1 MICITGDDENR
12 TRYGYGILGT
22 RTTLAKV
29 DPEKSRLLC
38 GPVEAVTR
46 TEPPANLLKYTRCC
60 KNRHPSKVWGC
71 SDDSLTRRSAPDSG
85 RPVGRFAV
93 CASPADRASGQSKQ
107 TCVQIAPFGR
117 MGVFAGL
124 ANLFRP
130 LCVTG
135 HRTTR
140 IRLISCYHS
149 IYIARTNRRRSE
161 TPGDVVASPA

>member
-1 MICITGDDENR
+1 MISITGDDENR

-71 SDDSLTRRSAPDSG
+71 SDDSVTRRSAPDSA
-85 RPVGRFAV
+85 RPVRRFRGLRKPSRSSQRPIEADLCPDRAIWANGRFCWA
-93 CASPADRASGQSKQ
+93 RQS
-107 TCVQIAPFGR
+107 VP
-117 MGVFAGL
+117 
-124 ANLFRP
+124 P

-161 TPGDVVASPA
+161 TPGDVAASPA